1 MEVPLYNLAPAF
13 AVMMLGLLLAAG
25 PLLWVMLRQRGESGM
40 GRFHAVAV
48 LTLFVTFDLVMF
60 GAFTRLTDSG
70 LGCPDWPGCYGQS
83 NPLAAHSDIAS
94 AQAHM
99 PDGPVTHG
107 KAWIEMVHRYLAT
120 GVGVLILALT
130 AMAWWARWFAG
141 RRSND
146 SKLAVNPW
154 LPTFVLLWVCV
165 QGAFGALTVTMKLFP
180 AIVSLHLLGGYTL
193 LALLALQVVRSA
205 PPADPTKNAAALSRR
220 LWFGLLAALAL
231 SFAQAAS
238 GAWVS
243 TNYAVLACTDFPLC
257 QGQWWPPMDASGFS
271 LWRPLGMDANGH
283 AISFQAI
290 TAIHFFHRGLAML
303 TAALLFGFAWYFSR
317 PASPG
322 HLHNPARLLAALVG
336 LQLLTGLSNVILGWP
351 LVAAVLHTGGAGA
364 MVATLVWML
373 AASRPVPDAK
383 VRDMTRATQP
393 GFVK

>member
-1 MEVPLYNLAPAF
+1 MEVPVYNLTPAF

-25 PLLWVMLRQRGESGM
+25 PLLWVMLRQRGTAGV

-48 LTLFVTFDLVMF
+48 LTLFLTFDLVMF

-83 NPLAAHSDIAS
+83 NPLSAHSAIDA

-141 RRSND
+141 LRSND

-180 AIVSLHLLGGYTL
+180 AIVSQIG
-193 LALLALQVVRSA
+193 
-205 PPADPTKNAAALSRR
+205 
-220 LWFGLLAALAL
+220 
-231 SFAQAAS
+231 
-238 GAWVS
+238 
-243 TNYAVLACTDFPLC
+243 
-257 QGQWWPPMDASGFS
+257 
-271 LWRPLGMDANGH
+271 
-283 AISFQAI
+283 
-290 TAIHFFHRGLAML
+290 
-303 TAALLFGFAWYFSR
+303 
-317 PASPG
+317 
-322 HLHNPARLLAALVG
+322 
-336 LQLLTGLSNVILGWP
+336 
-351 LVAAVLHTGGAGA
+351 
-364 MVATLVWML
+364 
-373 AASRPVPDAK
+373 
-383 VRDMTRATQP
+383 RAH
-393 GFVK
+393 V